1 MSYKD
6 SGVMWRN
13 IWLLLVDSVKLFYTV
28 SAYKLNPYLI
38 ENKIKTMYKIIQHK
52 ITNKYHV
59 QEISKCIK

>member
-1 MSYKD
+1 MSYKH

-13 IWLLLVDSVKLFYTV
+13 TWLLLVDSVKLFYTV

-52 ITNKYHV
+52 
-59 QEISKCIK
+59 